1 MKRKIN
7 SLFLCS
13 IISETTSF
21 GSLNL
26 RKMKTTMISRFAGF
40 FIIGGLLLLYGCG
53 GGPSSSKSMDT
64 PTTGLIKM
72 GIDDSY
78 SLLVDAELFTF
89 HSLYPYSQ
97 IDTLCRNEVDVV
109 NAFLKD
115 SVPIIIISR
124 KLTKEEETTLNSLQI
139 YPKTTKI
146 AYDAVAF
153 IMNRE
158 NPDTVLFF
166 DQVKSIFE
174 GKIKT
179 WKDINPKSRLGDVKI
194 VFDNYKS
201 CNTRY
206 FREKFN
212 LSKLPDVCFAVT
224 NNAEVINFVEKNKGA
239 VGVISVNWVSDK
251 SDTVSHSFLKK
262 VAVAGIST
270 PGSNDPMGEFFTPH
284 PGYIAEGVYPF
295 TREVYCI
302 NRQAYMGLAYG
313 ISSFIAG
320 EKGQLIVLHA
330 GMVPASMPVRLVE
343 IKH

>member
-1 MKRKIN
+1 
-7 SLFLCS
+7 LCS

-21 GSLNL
+21 GSLSL
-26 RKMKTTMISRFAGF
+26 KKMKTTIFSRFAGF
-40 FIIGGLLLLYGCG
+40 FIIGGMIICYGCG
-53 GGPSSSKSMDT
+53 GGTSNSKSMDT
-64 PTTGLIKM
+64 PTTGQIKI

-78 SLLVDAELFTF
+78 SLLLDAELYTF
-89 HSLYPYSQ
+89 HSLYPYARV
-97 IDTLCRNEVDVV
+97 DTLCRNEADIV
-109 NAFLKD
+109 NAFMAD
-115 SVPIIIISR
+115 SVPLVVIGR
-124 KLTKEEETTLNSLQI
+124 KLTGDEEKRLNASQV

-158 NPDTVLFF
+158 NPDSTLFF
-166 DQVKSIFE
+166 DQVKGIFE

-179 WKDINPKSRLGDVKI
+179 WKEINPRSKLGNLKI

-201 CNTRY
+201 CNTRF

-212 LSKLPDVCFAVT
+212 LPKLPDVCFAVY

-239 VGVISVNWVSDK
+239 IGVISVNWVSDK
-251 SDTVSHSFLKK
+251 NDTVSHSFLKRIR
-262 VAVAGIST
+262 VAGLSA
-270 PGSNDPMGEFFTPH
+270 PGASDPAGEFFTPH
-284 PGYIAEGVYPF
+284 PGYIAEGLYPF

-302 NRQAYMGLAYG
+302 NRQVYTGLAYG

-330 GMVPASMPVRLVE
+330 GMVPAAMPVRLVE
-343 IKH
+343 VKH